1 MSKYTDLG
9 NGLEAKIANG
19 KAYVRET
26 SMRCGCL
33 ISGGYINRIYRAKT
47 NCKTISELI
56 KPINLYGTREV
67 DFIIDNDNNIIRYG
81 NKIK

>member
-9 NGLEAKIANG
+9 NGIEAKIANG
-19 KAYVRET
+19 KAYVRVT
-26 SMRCGCL
+26 STRDGCL
-33 ISGGYINRIYRAKT
+33 VSGGYINRIYRAKT
-47 NCKTISELI
+47 NCKKISELT
-56 KPINLYGTREV
+56 KPINLYGTDEI